1 VPGVEILVAVIALAV
16 LGGVVTAL
24 TAVGL
29 RARARRA
36 EAEGM
41 QHRRAG
47 RTDAD
52 ADDSATAARRASGLT
67 SWMRLGGGGGS

>member
-36 EAEGM
+36 EAEGS

-47 RTDAD
+47 QTD

>member
-52 ADDSATAARRASGLT
+52 DSATAARRASGLT